1 MMSQH
6 TRNFFTVDFIDNHTG
21 QQFFRLMTA
30 VVTSSHKD
38 RMAEFQ
44 EELGDRMTIT
54 AYMLDSDS
62 PQNPVMFDTFW
73 DRALV
78 GVA

>member
-1 MMSQH
+1 
-6 TRNFFTVDFIDNHTG
+6 
-21 QQFFRLMTA
+21 MTA
-30 VVTSSHKD
+30 VVTSNHKD

-78 GVA
+78 GAA

>member
-1 MMSQH
+1 
-6 TRNFFTVDFIDNHTG
+6 
-21 QQFFRLMTA
+21 
-30 VVTSSHKD
+30 
-38 RMAEFQ
+38 
-44 EELGDRMTIT
+44 MTIT

>member
-1 MMSQH
+1 
-6 TRNFFTVDFIDNHTG
+6 
-21 QQFFRLMTA
+21 
-30 VVTSSHKD
+30 
-38 RMAEFQ
+38 
-44 EELGDRMTIT
+44 
-54 AYMLDSDS
+54 MLDSDS

>member
-1 MMSQH
+1 MMSQQ
-6 TRNFFTVDFIDNHTG
+6 TRDFFTVDFIDNHTG

-30 VVTSSHKD
+30 VVTSNHKD

-62 PQNPVMFDTFW
+62 PHDPVMFDTFW

-78 GVA
+78 GAA